1 MYIETCCGKR
11 KQQQSCCF
19 SCRRCILP
27 CRWYGDGK
35 NSNGQMVFARVRN
48 WVSVR
53 SVYQRFSS
61 HAHIDLVFRQKEKQ
75 RAKRKSRWMEWVQGR
90 VWEGLLSER
99 QRQKQSALYEITS
112 RENSIISTSDVWTW
126 LASEAKASFPRCR
139 RNRDF
144 SLCVVGRFLKRSK
157 YPGAHRRRQPELRRW
172 GAASVLHLVCYW
184 LAFCAHWHSC
194 DIAASTNKSSAEVEL
209 QTSIILVLFASPGCG
224 FPGHIICLL

>member
-1 MYIETCCGKR
+1 
-11 KQQQSCCF
+11 
-19 SCRRCILP
+19 
-27 CRWYGDGK
+27 
-35 NSNGQMVFARVRN
+35 MVFARVRN

-75 RAKRKSRWMEWVQGR
+75 RAKEKKSRWMEWVQGR
-90 VWEGLLSER
+90 VWEGLLSEW

-126 LASEAKASFPRCR
+126 LASEAKASFPCCR

-209 QTSIILVLFASPGCG
+209 QTSILVLFASAVLW
-224 FPGHIICLL
+224 FPRSLLFIIICGMRVGWQIKTPAFL